1 MANLRDIKKRIVS
14 TTSTKQITR
23 TMEMVS
29 SAKIRKAF
37 ARIES
42 ANPYADS
49 MREMLISLTDGASAN
64 DHPLLSQR
72 DEVKHVT
79 LITVVSDRG
88 LAGGFNTSV
97 LNAADK
103 ARRAY
108 IASGASVD
116 VIVCGKKGIGYFNYR
131 EVQPALTFMD
141 LSADPTITQ
150 AREISSYVREKFAKG
165 ETDKVELFYNHAR
178 NLADQDL
185 MTIDV
190 LPISAGKKRDEE
202 KQDDSKKATP
212 MSFEFEPSPEAVL
225 GKLLP
230 DYVDTMIYRALLD
243 SAAAEQGARRRAMK
257 SATDNATEIISTLQ
271 RSYNRA
277 RQAAITTELT
287 EIVGGAAALE
297 EE

>member
-49 MREMLISLTDGASAN
+49 MREMLLSLTDGAATT

-72 DEVKHVT
+72 EEIKHVT
-79 LITVVSDRG
+79 IITVVSDRG

-108 IASGASVD
+108 QASGASVD

-131 EVQPALTFMD
+131 EVKPALTFMD

-185 MTIDV
+185 VTVDV
-190 LPISAGKKRDEE
+190 LPIAPGEERTEE
-202 KQDDSKKATP
+202 KDDSQKTTP
-212 MSFEFEPSPEAVL
+212 ISFEFEPSPEAVL